1 MVPSVRQGWQAL
13 LRNCVRLLWVW
24 RRRFCG
30 LVPGWLNNQQ
40 AGALSREESLLE
52 RYAPSDIPSGAS
64 FSSGL
69 ERLYLL
75 PPVQHLI
82 DRLLDGQLGVV
93 EMACVLRRLERGD
106 AAG

>member
-40 AGALSREESLLE
+40 ASALSRERSLLE
-52 RYAPSDIPSGAS
+52 RYALPRI
-64 FSSGL
+64 
-69 ERLYLL
+69 RLARAFRADLKGCNFK
-75 PPVQHLI
+75 PFK
-82 DRLLDGQLGVV
+82 R
-93 EMACVLRRLERGD
+93 A
-106 AAG
+106 